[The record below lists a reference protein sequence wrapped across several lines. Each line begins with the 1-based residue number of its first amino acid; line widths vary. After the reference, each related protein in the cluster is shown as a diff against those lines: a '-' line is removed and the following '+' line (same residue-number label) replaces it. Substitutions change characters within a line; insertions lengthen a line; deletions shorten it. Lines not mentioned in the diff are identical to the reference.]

1 MDVGSVAV
9 LVPVKSFAEAKARL
23 APALDGPAR
32 ADLAR
37 RMAETVL
44 GATGALPATVV
55 CDDPA
60 VRTWAESLGADVAW
74 TPGLGLNG
82 AIEAAT
88 RRAADA
94 GARRVMVAHAD
105 LPLATDLA
113 WVAAFDGVTLVPDRR
128 MDGTNV
134 ACVPSTIGFRFS
146 YGPGSFGRHRA
157 EATRLGLVTRLVADP
172 RLGWDVDE
180 PRDLDLPAGAPA

>member
-1 MDVGSVAV
+1 MDPGSVAV
-9 LVPVKSFAEAKARL
+9 LVPVKAFAEAKARL

-44 GATGALPATVV
+44 AATGDLRATVV

-60 VRTWAESLGADVAW
+60 VRTWAEALGADVAW

-134 ACVPSTIGFRFS
+134 ACVPATVGFRFA

-157 EATRLGLVTRLVADP
+157 EATRLGLLTRLVADP